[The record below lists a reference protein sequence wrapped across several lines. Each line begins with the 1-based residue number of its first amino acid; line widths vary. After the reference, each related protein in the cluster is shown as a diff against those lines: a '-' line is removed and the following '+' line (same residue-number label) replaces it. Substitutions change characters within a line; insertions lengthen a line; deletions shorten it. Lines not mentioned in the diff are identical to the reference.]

1 MQNEWEKFLQEISFF
16 PIHSESKGIQRHFFI
31 MTVSSLVMVVESSS
45 LNLLYS
51 SQIADQG
58 KKIDKI

>member
-1 MQNEWEKFLQEISFF
+1 MNGKSFFRKLVFF